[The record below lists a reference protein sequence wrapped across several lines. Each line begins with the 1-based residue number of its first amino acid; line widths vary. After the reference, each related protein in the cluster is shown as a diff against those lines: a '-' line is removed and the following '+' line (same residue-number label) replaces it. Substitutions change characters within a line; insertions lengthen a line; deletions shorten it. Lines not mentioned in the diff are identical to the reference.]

1 MVYCSKS
8 VRGII
13 LKQLF
18 KCRRTGPTSGTD
30 TDSTPERLA
39 VGGLGKYSH
48 GTHNLVHHH
57 WPEQAEIAGGFNVH
71 NTEAAE
77 ALHKECM
84 VLPTRRVRH
93 SSTRN
98 TTYASMQQYAQQQL
112 LFTSLKV
119 ELGTVSPVPLVRRTV
134 AGTGKPLRVRVRG
147 SLVPV
152 EMGSH
157 LEKVAVQ
164 RRILH
169 PQARLGRV
177 EIMDLVCNLFSM
189 TPCRSSYTRL
199 ARLDW
204 GFYHKMIIEDGK
216 VFWATDTEYSFASH
230 GRRRDCFVLQDNE
243 EVQVRMSNGQL
254 VKRDT
259 ALCCQATCF
268 VTLRKISPTL
278 DPRRMSEEV
287 RRAIKYNSL
296 TLVLARFFEA
306 HPSATERT
314 ACHLPLCPAPFNINH
329 ALWRYAVTDKV
340 RALLF
345 DQQHNRPTKHFDQE
359 SFMFGSTRREQLYR
373 LDNEKHAYHS
383 LVLPNRIKCRAAM
396 APEFELNTTR
406 ESSTW
411 LQTINM

>member
-1 MVYCSKS
+1 MVYDSKS
-8 VRGII
+8 VKGTI
-13 LKQLF
+13 LTQLF
-18 KCRRTGPTSGTD
+18 TCRRTGPTSGTD
-30 TDSTPERLA
+30 TDSTPEHLA

-77 ALHKECM
+77 AFHKECM

-98 TTYASMQQYAQQQL
+98 ITYASMQQYTLQQL

-119 ELGTVSPVPLVRRTV
+119 ELGTGHPAPLVRRSV
-134 AGTGKPLRVRVRG
+134 ADTGKPLRLNVDG

-152 EMGSH
+152 KMGSH
-157 LEKVAVQ
+157 LEKVSVQ

-169 PQARLGRV
+169 PEARIGRV
-177 EIMDLVCNLFSM
+177 ELMDLVCNLFSM
-189 TPCRSSYTRL
+189 NPCRSSYTRL
-199 ARLDW
+199 ACLDW
-204 GFYHKMIIEDGK
+204 GFYQRMTMLDGT
-216 VFWATDTEYSFASH
+216 VFWATDSEYSFASH
-230 GRRRDCFVLQDNE
+230 GRRRDCFVLKDNE
-243 EVQVRMSNGQL
+243 QVQVRMPNGEL
-254 VKRDT
+254 VTRDT

-268 VTLRKISPTL
+268 VKLGKISPTL
-278 DPRRMSEEV
+278 DPRRVSKEV
-287 RRAIKYNSL
+287 QQAIRYNSL
-296 TLVLARFFEA
+296 TLVLVRFFEA

-314 ACHLPLCPAPFNINH
+314 VCHLPLCPAPFNINH
-329 ALWRYAVTDKV
+329 ALWRYAVTDKP

-345 DQQHNRPTKHFDQE
+345 DEENNRPTKHFDQE
-359 SFMFGSTRREQLYR
+359 SFMFGSTRREQLNR

-383 LVLPNRIKCRAAM
+383 LVLPSRIKSRAAM
-396 APEFELNTTR
+396 AAEFELNTTR
-406 ESSTW
+406 QSSTW